1 MHLATFHGAVSYP
14 LASGDA
20 GIEQTIG
27 LIRRLV
33 DQGVKTPIVNET
45 AIMALREG
53 NAAQFDQIAE
63 TRAVYEWV
71 QRNIRYVADPVS
83 KETVRPADVILGV
96 GAGDCDDINGV
107 LIPSLLG
114 TIGIPTRLVTV
125 AVDPAM
131 PDQFTHVYA
140 QALADGRWIAMDSAR
155 VGAAFGLEPQTVYRR
170 QYWTLNAP
178 DAPAV
183 GQLNGIAGLSFDWG
197 ALFKAAPD
205 IAQGTAQIISAT
217 KGYPTYPNPYG
228 YPSLT
233 TGAGIPGSP
242 GYGTIAT
249 ATAATNISPLL
260 LVAGVG
266 LVALLLLKR

>member
-1 MHLATFHGAVSYP
+1 MHMHLATFHGAVSYP

-33 DQGVKTPIVNET
+33 NQGVKTPIVNET
-45 AIMALREG
+45 AILALREG
-53 NAAQFDQIAE
+53 NAAQFDQVAE
-63 TRAVYEWV
+63 ARAVYEWV

-107 LIPSLLG
+107 LIPSMLG

-140 QALADGRWIAMDSAR
+140 EGLADGRWIALDSAR
-155 VGAAFGLEPQTVYRR
+155 VGASFGLEPQIVYRR

-178 DAPAV
+178 DAPVV
-183 GQLNGIAGLSFDWG
+183 GRLNGIAGLSFDWG
-197 ALFKAAPD
+197 ALFQAAPD
-205 IAQGTAQIISAT
+205 IAQGTAQIISAAR
-217 KGYPTYPNPYG
+217 GYPTYPQPYQ
-228 YPSLT
+228 YPGIT
-233 TGAGIPGSP
+233 TGAGIPGR
-242 GYGTIAT
+242 GTVAT
-249 ATAATNISPLL
+249 ATAATNISPML
-260 LVAGVG
+260 LVAGAA
-266 LVALLLLKR
+266 LVAILIFRK